1 MQLASVSAS
10 VEAQEEVLD
19 TLTEQTE
26 ACVQKL
32 VETEAQKEFMR
43 YAFLTEPKSLIGKM
57 VSDAWKS
64 FKKWWDEKH
73 RPEVEAEVRGSIL
86 GKLNALKK
94 ETEESKKD
102 RKDTIRRKGV
112 DR

>member
-1 MQLASVSAS
+1 
-10 VEAQEEVLD
+10 
-19 TLTEQTE
+19 
-26 ACVQKL
+26 
-32 VETEAQKEFMR
+32 
-43 YAFLTEPKSLIGKM
+43 M

-64 FKKWWDEKH
+64 FKKWWDEKY

-102 RKDTIRRKGV
+102 RKDTIRRKGI

>member
-1 MQLASVSAS
+1 M
-10 VEAQEEVLD
+10 LD
-19 TLTEQTE
+19 TLNEQTE

-43 YAFLTEPKSLIGKM
+43 YPFLTEPKSELGRLISG
-57 VSDAWKS
+57 AWKK
-64 FKKWWDEKH
+64 FKKWWDEKY
-73 RPEVEAEVRGSIL
+73 RPEVEAEVRGSVL

-94 ETEESKKD
+94 ETEASKKD
-102 RKDTIRRKGV
+102 RKDTIRRKGI

>member
-1 MQLASVSAS
+1 MDRRYLVLEVKTRASIRRT
-10 VEAQEEVLD
+10 Q
-19 TLTEQTE
+19 Q
-26 ACVQKL
+26 C
-32 VETEAQKEFMR
+32 
-43 YAFLTEPKSLIGKM
+43 
-57 VSDAWKS
+57 
-64 FKKWWDEKH
+64 KH